1 MKSLVRNSVENNR
14 YTERIIQFGEGNFLR
29 AFIDWIIY
37 NMNAKA
43 NFSSSV
49 VVVQPI
55 AKGMIDTLNEQE
67 GLYHLILK
75 GIDKGEKIYTTQLI
89 DVISRGINPYVE
101 FGGYLALAE
110 DPNMRFI
117 ISNTT
122 EAGIAFDPKDKY
134 EDQPA
139 NSYPGKLVQLLYH
152 RFQFFKGAKDKGFI
166 IFPCE
171 LIFENG
177 KVLKKCICEYIEY
190 WSLGEAFYEW
200 VQNACE
206 IYNTLVDR
214 IVPGF
219 PFENADEVKKTI
231 GFNDKLIVEGEI
243 FHLWV
248 IEAPESVTGEF
259 PANEAGLNVL
269 FVSNE
274 KPYHER
280 KVTLLN
286 GPHTLMSPVGYLSGL
301 DTVRECI
308 EDEVLGEYVRNV
320 MFKELLPTLDL
331 PEEELMEFSNS
342 VLDRFSNPY
351 IKHLLTS
358 IMLNSFS
365 KFKTRVLPV
374 LKRYFEQNASFPK
387 GILLGFAG
395 LIKYYEGGKRGR
407 QDILLQDDPRII
419 DLLQSLWKTKSYPQI
434 AKGLL
439 GAEFIWEEN
448 LNDFL
453 GLAEEI
459 AVLLEEIE
467 NKGMKNVVKMML
479 ENE

>member
-1 MKSLVRNSVENNR
+1 MKKLIRSNVENKC

-29 AFIDWIIY
+29 AFVDWIIY
-37 NMNAKA
+37 NMNIKT
-43 NFSSSV
+43 NFSSSI

-55 AKGMIDTLNEQE
+55 PRGMIDILNEQD

-75 GIDKGEKIYTTQLI
+75 GIDNGEKIYRTQLI
-89 DVISRGINPYVE
+89 DVISRGLNPYVA
-101 FGGYLALAE
+101 FDDYLALAE
-110 DPNMRFI
+110 NPNMRFI

-122 EAGIAFDPKDKY
+122 EAGIAFNPKDKF

-139 NSYPGKLVQLLYH
+139 SSYPGKLVQLLYH
-152 RFQFFKGAKDKGFI
+152 RFKYFEGAKDKGFI

-177 KVLKKCICEYIEY
+177 RVLKECINQYIKHWNLED
-190 WSLGEAFYEW
+190 LFYDW
-200 VQNACE
+200 VQNTCG

-219 PFENADEVKKTI
+219 PFEKADEIKKTI
-231 GFNDKLIVEGEI
+231 GFNDQLIVEGEI

-248 IEAPESVTGEF
+248 IEAPESVAREF
-259 PANEAGLNVL
+259 PAHEAGLNVL

-274 KPYHER
+274 EPYHKR

-286 GPHTLMSPVGYLSGL
+286 GPHTLMSPIGYLSGL
-301 DTVRECI
+301 NTVKECV
-308 EDEVLGEYVRNV
+308 EDKIIGEYVHYV
-320 MFKELLPTLDL
+320 MFQELMPALDL
-331 PEEELMEFSNS
+331 PKEELIEYSNS
-342 VLDRFSNPY
+342 ILDRFCNPY
-351 IKHLLTS
+351 IKHLLIS

-374 LKRYFEQNASFPK
+374 LKIYFEQKGFFPR

-395 LIKYYEGGKRGR
+395 MIRYYKGGKRGED
-407 QDILLQDDPRII
+407 DILLQDDPRII
-419 DLLQSLWKTKSYPQI
+419 DLLHSLWETKSYQQI
-434 AKGLL
+434 AKGVL
-439 GAEFIWEEN
+439 GAEFIWGEDLNGFSN
-448 LNDFL
+448 LT
-453 GLAEEI
+453 EEI
-459 AVLLEEIE
+459 AGLLEKIE

-479 ENE
+479 EDE